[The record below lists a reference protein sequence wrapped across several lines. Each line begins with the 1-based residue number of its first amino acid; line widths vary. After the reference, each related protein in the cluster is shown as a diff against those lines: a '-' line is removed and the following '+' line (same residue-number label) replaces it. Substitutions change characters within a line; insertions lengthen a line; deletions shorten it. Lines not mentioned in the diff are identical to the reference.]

1 MNEAGDLLT
10 VKGVSLSFGA
20 VKALREVD
28 LTLRRGE
35 ITALVGDNGAGKST
49 LVRCMS
55 GIHRPNAGQITF
67 DGDVVNFHA
76 PDDARNAGIET
87 VHQNLALVEDLTVWQ
102 NLFLNREKTVGF
114 FPFRLL
120 DRRGM
125 KREADKMVSALAVN
139 VPAVT
144 SRVRRLS
151 GGQAKPYP
159 SAGQPVS
166 ARNSSSWTSRQRPW
180 ASRRPRKSNN

>member
-1 MNEAGDLLT
+1 MTTTIPPTSETERPVMNEAGDLLT

-76 PDDARNAGIET
+76 PDDARDAGIET
-87 VHQNLALVEDLTVWQ
+87 VHQNLALVEDLTVNETSFFRNQ
-102 NLFLNREKTVGF
+102 AQLELFHKHVLEELLRVKPEKKEF
-114 FPFRLL
+114 SL
-120 DRRGM
+120 
-125 KREADKMVSALAVN
+125 KIW
-139 VPAVT
+139 
-144 SRVRRLS
+144 
-151 GGQAKPYP
+151 
-159 SAGQPVS
+159 SAG
-166 ARNSSSWTSRQRPW
+166 
-180 ASRRPRKSNN
+180 